1 MEVVDVFAHR
11 GRFFRVLQQ
20 TARSQTAVMTIDPGA
35 DAGSEEHHDG
45 DQIIYVVEGEAIV
58 RIGDREHKAGPGAL
72 VTIPAGQR
80 HHVRNPGRSP
90 LFFVTVYAPPAY

>member
-35 DAGSEEHHDG
+35 DAGPEEHHDG

-58 RIGDREHKAGPGAL
+58 GIGDREHKAGSGTL
-72 VTIPAGQR
+72 VMIPAGQR